1 MFSIVLVVLSLAAT
15 ATAFAPFNAGRVMS
29 KSNTLLMGSLPD
41 TFKFKKIMNR
51 FTFRVPLYL
60 CVVVKHIFVLSIAL
74 WDFPMNFQGFLA
86 RWNSLVRRMP
96 TSSWAQKHHHH
107 HYCIVL
113 FFTYSPYL
121 FKNTLPYNHA
131 PSLRRP
137 LLRPSRSQDSLRPY
151 QAAHSPSSPL
161 LTMPS
166 SNTSMPQKPPR
177 RHSW

>member
-1 MFSIVLVVLSLAAT
+1 MRDVWCQSQTHSSWV
-15 ATAFAPFNAGRVMS
+15 PFQIPSSSRRSWIDSPSGY
-29 KSNTLLMGSLPD
+29 
-41 TFKFKKIMNR
+41 
-51 FTFRVPLYL
+51 LYI
-60 CVVVKHIFVLSIAL
+60 CVWHVRHIFVLSFAL
-74 WDFPMNFQGFLA
+74 WQFPINFQGFLA
-86 RWNSLVRRMP
+86 RWNNLVRRMP
-96 TSSWAQKHHHH
+96 TSSWPQKHHHH
-107 HYCIVL
+107 YWIML

-121 FKNTLPYNHA
+121 FQNTLSYNHK

-137 LLRPSRSQDSLRPY
+137 LPRPSRSQDSLRPY